1 MIKKLEIALGI
12 VFFIL
17 CIAIVIT
24 IKNKKSDYILP
35 QDTVESFFQ
44 EMMDGNF
51 RVAMTTYLDD
61 CKENQVA
68 SLEENIDLYKMHW
81 QNVGVDINEETINKK
96 EGTATCNVYVYKY
109 NIEEILGDIRV
120 RLLNVNTLKSDGTY
134 ITEKELNELKKQ
146 YIKEA
151 YTKNINKYGHII
163 NVYDLKLVW
172 DEEYETWYIV
182 NNDSITDILFGNVSN
197 IEE

>member
-51 RVAMTTYLDD
+51 RVAMTTYLDVA
-61 CKENQVA
+61 KENQVA

-96 EGTATCNVYVYKY
+96 EGNLLIKY
-109 NIEEILGDIRV
+109 NRRMI
-120 RLLNVNTLKSDGTY
+120 Y
-134 ITEKELNELKKQ
+134 
-146 YIKEA
+146 
-151 YTKNINKYGHII
+151 
-163 NVYDLKLVW
+163 LVSLS
-172 DEEYETWYIV
+172 TV
-182 NNDSITDILFGNVSN
+182 
-197 IEE
+197 